1 MKYTGLFFKHKLHF
15 YPLNNVNFIGFTD
28 LEESRD
34 ELQAA
39 AALQAG
45 RELLM
50 LNPCNNNAEKGSS
63 LAVELLAGMNP
74 DQVFFFSNISIGELI
89 KRININNDFLCVT
102 DRRPRRV
109 QRTVHDG

>member
-1 MKYTGLFFKHKLHF
+1 M
-15 YPLNNVNFIGFTD
+15 
-28 LEESRD
+28 EESRD

-50 LNPCNNNAEKGSS
+50 LNPCNNNAEKGPS

-74 DQVFFFSNISIGELI
+74 DQVIVGYSVI
-89 KRININNDFLCVT
+89 
-102 DRRPRRV
+102 
-109 QRTVHDG
+109 

>member
-1 MKYTGLFFKHKLHF
+1 MGF
-15 YPLNNVNFIGFTD
+15 YVMFRWFAG

-50 LNPCNNNAEKGSS
+50 LNPCNNNAERGPS

-74 DQVFFFSNISIGELI
+74 DQVIVGYLVIWDLSIDNVR
-89 KRININNDFLCVT
+89 K
-102 DRRPRRV
+102 
-109 QRTVHDG
+109 

>member
-1 MKYTGLFFKHKLHF
+1 LVSPDSANMLKLIFCSSLFA
-15 YPLNNVNFIGFTD
+15 G

-50 LNPCNNNAEKGSS
+50 LNPCNNNAEKGPS
-63 LAVELLAGMNP
+63 LAVELLAGMNS
-74 DQVFFFSNISIGELI
+74 DQVFLP
-89 KRININNDFLCVT
+89 KLYL
-102 DRRPRRV
+102 
-109 QRTVHDG
+109 

>member
-1 MKYTGLFFKHKLHF
+1 MTRDIALRRFAG
-15 YPLNNVNFIGFTD
+15 

-50 LNPCNNNAEKGSS
+50 LNPCNNNAEKGPS
-63 LAVELLAGMNP
+63 LAVELLAGMNS
-74 DQVFFFSNISIGELI
+74 DQVFFPDGLICVACVSYKKLNFVHKTKISQLLNVRRNTTYIYVTTNC
-89 KRININNDFLCVT
+89 RI
-102 DRRPRRV
+102 
-109 QRTVHDG
+109 

>member
-1 MKYTGLFFKHKLHF
+1 MFHW
-15 YPLNNVNFIGFTD
+15 FIG

-50 LNPCNNNAEKGSS
+50 LNPCNNNAEKGPS

-74 DQVFFFSNISIGELI
+74 DQVILNTWLFTIHQSTILKKI
-89 KRININNDFLCVT
+89 ININIDFLNIL
-102 DRRPRRV
+102 
-109 QRTVHDG
+109 

>member
-1 MKYTGLFFKHKLHF
+1 MI
-15 YPLNNVNFIGFTD
+15 LNKCYLSKWSSFLISNVSLISG

-50 LNPCNNNAEKGSS
+50 LNPCNNNAEKGPS

-74 DQVFFFSNISIGELI
+74 DQVVI
-89 KRININNDFLCVT
+89 
-102 DRRPRRV
+102 
-109 QRTVHDG
+109 

>member
-1 MKYTGLFFKHKLHF
+1 VLKLILFCSSSFA
-15 YPLNNVNFIGFTD
+15 G

-50 LNPCNNNAEKGSS
+50 LNPCNNNAEKGPS
-63 LAVELLAGMNP
+63 LAVELLAGMNS
-74 DQVFFFSNISIGELI
+74 DQVFLSNRPIYPIYENIISFHISRKFLKLFNRKYNKI
-89 KRININNDFLCVT
+89 LSCRFNIIDIVFKYF
-102 DRRPRRV
+102 
-109 QRTVHDG
+109 

>member
-1 MKYTGLFFKHKLHF
+1 MLIFDLVRYLLQHF
-15 YPLNNVNFIGFTD
+15 TYRFAG

-39 AALQAG
+39 VALQAG

-50 LNPCNNNAEKGSS
+50 LNPCNNNADKGPS

-74 DQVFFFSNISIGELI
+74 DQVFSKRWYHYDRWSCKRSN
-89 KRININNDFLCVT
+89 
-102 DRRPRRV
+102 
-109 QRTVHDG
+109 

>member
-1 MKYTGLFFKHKLHF
+1 MFRWFAG
-15 YPLNNVNFIGFTD
+15 

-50 LNPCNNNAEKGSS
+50 LNPCNNNAERGPS

-74 DQVFFFSNISIGELI
+74 DQVIVGYPVIWDMSIDNVR
-89 KRININNDFLCVT
+89 K
-102 DRRPRRV
+102 
-109 QRTVHDG
+109 

>member
-1 MKYTGLFFKHKLHF
+1 MTSFLQG
-15 YPLNNVNFIGFTD
+15 

-50 LNPCNNNAEKGSS
+50 LNPCNNAAEKGPS
-63 LAVELLAGMNP
+63 LAVELLAGMNQ
-74 DQVFFFSNISIGELI
+74 DQVCYISYVYTELNYYFTNILSYLKVSSSFQCI
-89 KRININNDFLCVT
+89 KDGW
-102 DRRPRRV
+102 PRTCRKWG
-109 QRTVHDG
+109 TL

>member
-1 MKYTGLFFKHKLHF
+1 MLKLIFCSSLFA
-15 YPLNNVNFIGFTD
+15 G

-50 LNPCNNNAEKGSS
+50 LNPCNNNAEKGPS
-63 LAVELLAGMNP
+63 LAVELLAGMNS
-74 DQVFFFSNISIGELI
+74 DQVFLP
-89 KRININNDFLCVT
+89 KLYL
-102 DRRPRRV
+102 
-109 QRTVHDG
+109 

>member
-1 MKYTGLFFKHKLHF
+1 MSR
-15 YPLNNVNFIGFTD
+15 GFAG

-50 LNPCNNNAEKGSS
+50 LNPCNNSAEKGPS
-63 LAVELLAGMNP
+63 LAVELLAGMST
-74 DQVFFFSNISIGELI
+74 DQVFY
-89 KRININNDFLCVT
+89 
-102 DRRPRRV
+102 PY
-109 QRTVHDG
+109 RTVSGRFASPIFYNSLLISGE

>member
-1 MKYTGLFFKHKLHF
+1 MQNYSLCF
-15 YPLNNVNFIGFTD
+15 YPFNNIKFIDFTG

-50 LNPCNNNAEKGSS
+50 LNPCNNNAEKGPS

-74 DQVFFFSNISIGELI
+74 DQVFS
-89 KRININNDFLCVT
+89 
-102 DRRPRRV
+102 
-109 QRTVHDG
+109 

>member
-1 MKYTGLFFKHKLHF
+1 MNGK
-15 YPLNNVNFIGFTD
+15 IG

-50 LNPCNNNAEKGSS
+50 LNPCANNVDKGSS
-63 LAVELLAGMNP
+63 LAAELLAGMNQ
-74 DQVFFFSNISIGELI
+74 DQ
-89 KRININNDFLCVT
+89 T
-102 DRRPRRV
+102 DGNKPREPEP
-109 QRTVHDG
+109 RTLAEVR